1 MYDILNAF
9 KLDLTLTHRTAVLLN
24 NENNGTKA
32 CQAKTPPIAAK
43 INYGKFGFQI
53 KNSKY
58 HTTMLLYLRVQN
70 WLNQF

>member
-43 INYGKFGFQI
+43 INYGKFGFKFFQNI
-53 KNSKY
+53 I
-58 HTTMLLYLRVQN
+58 LLCYLRVQN
-70 WLNQF
+70 